1 MLAQDMTRFFGVA
14 LVLNLIIFGVT
25 VAAKGKL
32 AQPSATDIVQR
43 ILNTIVAAVPIG
55 VSFCLH
61 VMLCYMHIMPDSPHC
76 KTRDCCLHMLQLRSQ
91 VHEFVC
97 IVLSQLLCGMQ
108 RSWNAVKQVL
118 AAAAYVGWKIVCCML
133 LAVLA

>member
-1 MLAQDMTRFFGVA
+1 MARFFGVA
-14 LVLNLIIFGVT
+14 LVLNLIIFGVA
-25 VAAKGKL
+25 VGAKGKL

-43 ILNTIVAAVPIG
+43 ILETIVAAVPIG

-61 VMLCYMHIMPDSPHC
+61 VMLCYMHIMPDSLHC
-76 KTRDCCLHMLQLRSQ
+76 ETCDCCLHMLQLRSP
-91 VHEFVC
+91 VHKFVC
-97 IVLSQLLCGMQ
+97 IVLSQLLHGMH
-108 RSWNAVKQVL
+108 RSWNADVKRVL